1 MVLCFPVYRRRQG
14 ETIVP
19 SFSFL
24 LTLVDPTR
32 CSKRIGDFEQV
43 AIRIAKIERHK
54 RLCSIARK
62 GVEVRPPDSLMVNV
76 ESLHEQ
82 EYEVCH
88 EPAERV

>member
-1 MVLCFPVYRRRQG
+1 VVDVGMGRLRR
-14 ETIVP
+14 P
-19 SFSFL
+19 SPDFL
-24 LTLVDPTR
+24 
-32 CSKRIGDFEQV
+32 
-43 AIRIAKIERHK
+43 
-54 RLCSIARK
+54 ARK